1 MIWVVLALMTAIA
14 AGAVLLPYL
23 RGRAAPAPRAAYDLE
38 IYRDQLAEVERDQ
51 ARGLIESNEAQA
63 ARLEIARRAL
73 AADAAAHDTAPPT
86 PPPQS
91 PHRRAQHLVLIA
103 AAAVPLL
110 AIVIYL
116 GLGSPGLPSHEFVAQ
131 PAVAHGGQDAQMVA
145 QLEARMKDH
154 PEDVQGWLLL
164 ARSYRTVGRT
174 DDAVRA
180 WREVIQRAPNPAE
193 YASLYAEA
201 LVAAADGTVTPEA
214 QSHFQE
220 ALGADPLDPRARYYI
235 GLAKAQA
242 GESRAALQA
251 WIDLI
256 AVSPPDAPWLPIVH
270 EGISHIAAE
279 AKIDLASIKPSP
291 DVQKLAHEAQVSAA
305 PPSSAEPSAGAE
317 PSTAGLPPGAAAI
330 QAMPPDQRAAM
341 IRQMV
346 DQLAARLESNPNDV
360 DGWLRLGRARHVLG
374 EEDKSIEAYAKAA
387 ALAPNRPDVQS
398 AYAEA
403 KAGRQ
408 AQGQTQAPNA
418 GAAPPAAVPA
428 PAAGTP
434 PAGAGMAPALPPSA
448 AAIQAMPPEQRMAM
462 IRSMVDQLAARLASN
477 PNDVDGW
484 LRLGRARNVLG
495 EEDKSIEAYAKA
507 AAVAPDRLD
516 AQNAYAEA
524 LAGRLTPGEKPPD
537 EYIKLMRHILDL
549 DPNDGDALWTVG
561 MAEAEAGHHAAAI
574 ALWQRLISQL
584 PPGAKER
591 DQVQTQIDE
600 LKKQP

>member
-1 MIWVVLALMTAIA
+1 MIWVVLAFMTAIA
-14 AGAVLLPYL
+14 AGAVLFPYL

-73 AADAAAHDTAPPT
+73 AADAAAHDDGPAT
-86 PPPQS
+86 PPPQA
-91 PHRRAQHLVLIA
+91 PNRRARHLVLIA
-103 AAAVPLL
+103 ATAAPLL
-110 AIVIYL
+110 AVVTYL

-131 PAVAHGGQDAQMVA
+131 PVAEHSGQDARMVA

-164 ARSYRTVGRT
+164 ARSYRTMGRT
-174 DDAVRA
+174 ADAVRA
-180 WREVIQRAPNPAE
+180 WREVIKRAPNPAE

-201 LVAAADGTVTPEA
+201 LVAAADGMVTPEA
-214 QSHFQE
+214 QSRFQD
-220 ALGADPLDPRARYYI
+220 ALGADPLDPRARYYL

-256 AVSPPDAPWLPIVH
+256 AVSPPDAPWLPVVH
-270 EGISHIAAE
+270 EGIDHIAAE

-291 DVQKLAHEAQVSAA
+291 DVQRLAREAQVSTP
-305 PPSSAEPSAGAE
+305 PPSASGESSA
-317 PSTAGLPPGAAAI
+317 AGLPPGAAAI
-330 QAMPPDQRAAM
+330 QAMPPAQREAM
-341 IRQMV
+341 IHQMV
-346 DQLAARLESNPNDV
+346 DQLAARLEGNPNDV

-374 EEDKSIEAYAKAA
+374 EEDKSVEAYAKAA

-403 KAGRQ
+403 LASQK
-408 AQGQTQAPNA
+408 AQGRKPSTDAGAPPPA
-418 GAAPPAAVPA
+418 AAAPPAGVP
-428 PAAGTP
+428 PTGMP
-434 PAGAGMAPALPPSA
+434 PGA
-448 AAIQAMPPEQRMAM
+448 AAVQAMPAEQRMAM
-462 IRSMVDQLAARLASN
+462 IRSMVDQLAARLEGN

-484 LRLGRARNVLG
+484 LRLGRARHVLG
-495 EEDKSIEAYAKA
+495 EEDKSVEAYSKA
-507 AAVAPDRLD
+507 ASLAPDRLD

-537 EYIKLMRHILDL
+537 AYIKLMRHILDL

-574 ALWQRLISQL
+574 ALWQRLITQL